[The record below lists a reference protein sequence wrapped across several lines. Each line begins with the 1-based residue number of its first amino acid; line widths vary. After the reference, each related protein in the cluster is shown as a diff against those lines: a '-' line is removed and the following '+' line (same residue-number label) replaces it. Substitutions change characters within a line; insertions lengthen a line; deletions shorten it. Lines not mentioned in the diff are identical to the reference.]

1 MPTQPF
7 LNTAKEEFAKSIE
20 HLKSEFAKLQIGRAS
35 AALIEDVKVEAYGTT
50 QPIKAVASIS
60 IPDPKTIQ
68 IQPWDKGTLNQI
80 DVAIQNAG
88 LNLTPTNDGNVVR
101 INIPPLTEE
110 RRTDLTKLV
119 NKLAEDGRISVRNAR
134 QTAHEAFKKLETDK
148 EISEDDFHLSNKHLQ
163 EEVDKVNKEIE
174 ELSKAKESDIMTV

>member
-1 MPTQPF
+1 MPTQPY
-7 LNTAKEEFAKSIE
+7 LNAAKEEFAKSIE
-20 HLKSEFAKLQIGRAS
+20 HLKNEFAKLQIGRAS

-119 NKLAEDGRISVRNAR
+119 NKLAEDGRISVRTAR

-148 EISEDDFHLSNKHLQ
+148 EISEDDFHLANKQLQ
-163 EEVDKVNKEIE
+163 EEVDKVNKDIE